1 VTSATSSR
9 LPRLLPGTDLRGL
22 PISPADAF
30 VVSRVDGVTSIDE
43 IAEET
48 GKSPEE
54 VAELLE
60 RLALLG
66 ALLFDEPTRSPERR
80 ASPAPAARPSG
91 AFRLGPIVETSS
103 ITDAKHPAASL
114 YDPAELEEAVDIDP
128 ARRRRIL
135 DVYYR
140 LDQLT
145 HYQLFG
151 VDPSVEK
158 KAIKRAYFEIVNVFH
173 PDRYFGKNVGTFKT
187 KLEKV
192 FSRLTE
198 SYDVLSR
205 PASRAEYDNYL
216 RAQSKTRAFDVGQV
230 DSAAHQ
236 AALQEVMRRIQAEA
250 SVENRGLSVPPPAL
264 DSVPPPTADESPP
277 PVTDESEQRGF
288 SPRPSVPPR
297 PSSNP
302 GLRPSAS
309 IRPSDPE
316 IRRRALAR
324 KLGRPGAATSSDST
338 PNLAAE
344 EQRQKLAAE
353 GVVRQEWAADELKRR
368 YQDRIQAA
376 RDRQV
381 DVYIKAAKQALDKR
395 DHVGAANALRIAV
408 SLAPNDTALQEQLN
422 EVAGKAKH
430 ELSAS
435 YVEQAEYEER
445 DEKWLAAAK
454 SYTRALAGRPEAK
467 IYDKV
472 ASCLLSGEGNVR
484 EAGDAAKRAVM
495 MSPENARYRVT
506 LARFYVKAGM
516 KQSAEGE
523 LSRAATLAP
532 SDDKVA
538 DWIRRLKR
546 ELG

>member
-22 PISPADAF
+22 PISPAEAF
-30 VVSRVDGVTSIDE
+30 VVSRIDGATSIAE

-48 GKSPEE
+48 GKSLEE
-54 VAELLE
+54 VHELLE
-60 RLALLG
+60 RLVALG
-66 ALLFDEPTRSPERR
+66 ALSLDEPPRSHERR
-80 ASPAPAARPSG
+80 ASPAPPPRTSG
-91 AFRLGPIVETSS
+91 SFRLGPIVETSS

-114 YDPAELEEAVDIDP
+114 YDPAELDEDVDIELS
-128 ARRRRIL
+128 RRRRIL

-140 LDQLT
+140 LDQLS
-145 HYQLFG
+145 HYELFG
-151 VDPSVEK
+151 VDPSVDK
-158 KAIKRAYFEIVNVFH
+158 KAIKSAYFEIVNVFH
-173 PDRYFGKNVGTFKT
+173 PDRYFGKNVGSFKP
-187 KLEKV
+187 KLERV
-192 FSRLTE
+192 FSRLTQ

-205 PASRAEYDNYL
+205 SATRAEYDNYL
-216 RAQSKTRAFDVGQV
+216 RAQSKTRAFDAGQI
-230 DSAAHQ
+230 DNAAHQ

-250 SVENRGLSVPPPAL
+250 SVENRGLSVPPPSFG
-264 DSVPPPTADESPP
+264 SVAPPPSAPLPHQSVSP
-277 PVTDESEQRGF
+277 
-288 SPRPSVPPR
+288 SPGLPPR

-302 GLRPSAS
+302 ALRPSSS
-309 IRPSDPE
+309 ILPSDPE

-324 KLGRPGAATSSDST
+324 KLGRPVTSSSSDST
-338 PNLAAE
+338 PSLSAD
-344 EQRQKLAAE
+344 EQREKLAQE
-353 GVVRQEWAADELKRR
+353 GVQRQEWAADELKRR
-368 YQDRIQAA
+368 YQDRVKAA
-376 RDRQV
+376 RDRQIE
-381 DVYIKAAKQALDKR
+381 VYVKASRDALAKR

-408 SLAPNDTALQEQLN
+408 SLAPEDTALVEQLN

-454 SYTRALAGRPEAK
+454 SYSRALAGRPEPK
-467 IYDKV
+467 IYDKL
-472 ASCLLSGEGNVR
+472 ASCLLSGEGDLR
-484 EAGDAAKRAVM
+484 EAGEAAKRAVM
-495 MSPENARYRVT
+495 MQPENARYRVT

-523 LSRAATLAP
+523 LSRAATLGS

>member
-1 VTSATSSR
+1 VTTATSSR
-9 LPRLLPGTDLRGL
+9 LPRLVPGTDLRGL
-22 PISPADAF
+22 PISPAEAF
-30 VVSRVDGVTSIDE
+30 VVSRIDGATSISE

-54 VAELLE
+54 VEELLE
-60 RLALLG
+60 RLVLLG
-66 ALLFDEPTRSPERR
+66 ALSLDEPPRSHERR
-80 ASPAPAARPSG
+80 ASPAPAPRPSG
-91 AFRLGPIVETSS
+91 AFRLGPIVETTS

-114 YDPAELEEAVDIDP
+114 YDPSELDEAVEIALP
-128 ARRRRIL
+128 RRRQIL
-135 DVYYR
+135 DLYYK

-151 VDPSVEK
+151 IDPTVDK
-158 KAIKRAYFEIVNVFH
+158 KVIKSAYFEIVNVFH
-173 PDRYFGKNVGTFKT
+173 PDRYFGKNVGSFKT

-192 FSRLTE
+192 FSRLTQ

-205 PASRAEYDNYL
+205 AATRTEYDNYL
-216 RAQSKTRAFDVGQV
+216 RAQSKTRAFDAGQL
-230 DSAAHQ
+230 DNAAHQ

-250 SVENRGLSVPPPAL
+250 SVENRGRSVPPPAA
-264 DSVPPPTADESPP
+264 DSLPPPASARPAYQSLSP
-277 PVTDESEQRGF
+277 S
-288 SPRPSVPPR
+288 PSVPPR
-297 PSSNP
+297 HSSNP
-302 GLRPSAS
+302 ALRPSSS

-316 IRRRALAR
+316 VRRRALAR
-324 KLGRPGAATSSDST
+324 KLGRPMAPVSSDST
-338 PNLAAE
+338 PSVSDE

-353 GVVRQEWAADELKRR
+353 GTVRQEWAADELKRR
-368 YQDRIQAA
+368 YQDRVHAA
-376 RDRQV
+376 RDRQIE
-381 DVYIKAAKQALDKR
+381 VYTKAAKEALDKR

-408 SLAPNDTALQEQLN
+408 SLAPDDTALVEQLN
-422 EVAGKAKH
+422 EVASKAKH
-430 ELSAS
+430 ELAAS

-495 MSPENARYRVT
+495 MQPENARYRVT

-523 LSRAATLAP
+523 LSRAATLGS